1 MLVKLSVHRQVDIL
15 EVIVFPEYFHCQNVS
30 ALLQFGF
37 QEYVLEAI
45 LMVLHG
51 AVELRYIAPS
61 FRIFAEYFLNGVIEF
76 DLIQIF
82 LLLHFEQNHS
92 QIRIFVIIFNLS
104 EEVFVLLVEPEND
117 FILIFLDFKADQ
129 NAAMRSI

>member
-15 EVIVFPEYFHCQNVS
+15 EVIVFPEYFNCQNVS

-51 AVELRYIAPS
+51 AVELGYIAPS